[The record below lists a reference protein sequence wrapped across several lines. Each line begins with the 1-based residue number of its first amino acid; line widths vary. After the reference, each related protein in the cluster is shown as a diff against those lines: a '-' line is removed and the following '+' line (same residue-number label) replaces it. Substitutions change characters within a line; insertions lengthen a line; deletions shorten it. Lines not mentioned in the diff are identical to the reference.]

1 MDSIEVA
8 VRFTEAIMAKSN
20 APRSNKAVD
29 LAEQYVDIF
38 TEVLKRLNVVMAPQ
52 PAAPAASRPPQAT
65 SDIFPL
71 THDR

>member
-20 APRSNKAVD
+20 AARTNKGAD
-29 LAEQYVDIF
+29 LAEQYVDVF
-38 TEVLKRLNVVMAPQ
+38 AEVLKRLKVVMAPR
-52 PAAPAASRPPQAT
+52 PAAPPPSRRSQAT

-71 THDR
+71 SHGR